1 MHEVEKT
8 KGSVGYTLESMQDG
22 QERIYNNVHDM
33 LTEGA
38 ERLIMP
44 WQSHKQVYSWWI
56 GGA

>member
-1 MHEVEKT
+1 
-8 KGSVGYTLESMQDG
+8 MQDG